1 MTEQQAESQER
12 SPRRRWVGLVAVAVL
27 LPLLAALVL
36 VWSTDDRRD
45 RIGEIPVAIVNNDTI
60 ITDPQPM
67 AAGRALTAS
76 LTNPSDG
83 DPKLDWTLTDADDA
97 KEGLR
102 TGAYYAVLTIPP
114 DFSKAILSTGTDSP
128 EAGQIELK
136 SNAAA
141 SQTVPYI
148 SEQVVAAAAQALGNQ
163 STQGYLKQVYS
174 GFNQIA
180 EGQQNAASS
189 AQQLAGGTADLSQ
202 GASQLDQGADQ
213 LAGATGELADGASE
227 LKSGTAGLSS
237 GAARIA
243 QGNRDLASGAQRV
256 TSASSRLAGSAARL
270 ADRSRQ
276 YADRVRRAS
285 QAAARVS
292 SGADRL
298 ATAAGNLTDEVAS
311 LSDQCRQSGG
321 SVAFCA
327 QLRAAQVRS
336 RAVAGGAH
344 IVARGTGGAA
354 RVAKVLAGGA
364 RSLAAADRALAGGA
378 RTLDGATRALSGS
391 ADALARGASDVASG
405 AATLDSSTGRLAGG
419 AQETSQAA
427 GSLASGSD
435 TLSSSS
441 SQVNDGAQQLSS
453 GLTKGAEQSPTYTDD
468 QQDAL
473 ATTVSQPVQLS
484 STTQHDGHANGFLLG
499 AIVGVLL
506 WLTALA
512 GALRLDVSASRRFA
526 FAPVSSGRIAR
537 TQAVPV
543 IVLGV
548 VQGVTVVAAMMIGGV
563 DMASAVG
570 VALIAL
576 LAAVAF
582 SLVAYAMRLA
592 GGASGIA
599 IFLLFLLVQI
609 AALSN
614 VVPLETAPA
623 PLQMLNGLLPLT
635 AFVDV
640 ISRMIS
646 GGQVGSVVGP
656 VVVLVA
662 WALMAFISTLTIV
675 RRKRMV
681 AAPRVAATRP
691 AETVPASL

>member
-1 MTEQQAESQER
+1 MTDTQTA
-12 SPRRRWVGLVAVAVL
+12 PGRRRWIGLVAVAVL

-36 VWSTDDRRD
+36 VWSTADRRD
-45 RIGEIPVAIVNNDTI
+45 RIADIPVAIVNNDTI

-76 LTNPSDG
+76 LTNPTDG

-102 TGAYYAVLTIPP
+102 TGAYYAVLTIPS
-114 DFSKAILSTGTDSP
+114 DFSKAILSTGTDNP

-148 SEQVVAAAAQALGNQ
+148 SEQVVAAAAEALGNQ

-180 EGQQNAASS
+180 EGQQNAATS

-202 GASQLDQGADQ
+202 GANQLDQGANQ
-213 LAGATGELADGASE
+213 LAGATGQVASGASE

-243 QGNRDLASGAQRV
+243 QGNRDLAAGAQRV
-256 TSASSRLAGSAARL
+256 NTASGRLAGNAARL
-270 ADRSRQ
+270 ADRSRA
-276 YADRVRRAS
+276 YADRIRRAA
-285 QAAARVS
+285 QAAGRVAG
-292 SGADRL
+292 GAGRL
-298 ATAAGNLTDEVAS
+298 STAAGNLADEVSS
-311 LSDQCRQSGG
+311 LSDQCLQSGG
-321 SVAFCA
+321 SIDFCA
-327 QLRAAQVRS
+327 QLRATQVRS
-336 RAVAGGAH
+336 RVVAGGAEV
-344 IVARGTGGAA
+344 VARGTGGVA
-354 RVAKVLAGGA
+354 RGADVLAGGA
-364 RSLAAADRALAGGA
+364 RALAGADRALAGGA
-378 RTLDGATRALSGS
+378 RTLQGATRTLSGS
-391 ADALARGASDVASG
+391 ADVLARGAGDIASG
-405 AATLDSSTGRLAGG
+405 AATLDSSTGQLVGG

-441 SQVNDGAQQLSS
+441 SQVNDGAQQLSA

-473 ATTVSQPVQLS
+473 ASTVSEPVQLTA
-484 STTQHDGHANGFLLG
+484 TTQHDGHANGFLIG
-499 AIVGVLL
+499 AIIGVLM

-512 GALRLDVSASRRFA
+512 GALRLDISASRRFA
-526 FAPVSSGRIAR
+526 FAPVWSGRIAR
-537 TQAVPV
+537 SQAVPV
-543 IVLGV
+543 LVLGL

-563 DMASAVG
+563 DMASAIG
-570 VALIAL
+570 VAVVTL
-576 LAAVAF
+576 LAAVTF
-582 SLVAYAMRLA
+582 CLIAYAMRLA
-592 GGASGIA
+592 RGAGGIA
-599 IFLLFLLVQI
+599 IFLLFLLVQV

-623 PLQMLNGLLPLT
+623 PLQTLNGLLPLT

-656 VVVLVA
+656 VVVLVL
-662 WALMAFISTLTIV
+662 WGLVAFISTLTIV
-675 RRKRMV
+675 KRQRMV
-681 AAPRVAATRP
+681 AAPRTTATRQP
-691 AETVPASL
+691 ETASATL